1 ETLQLEKGMVSE
13 SPVGSSVVISCTTSN
28 KQWFASGYSALHW
41 YLQKPG
47 QAPQLLVYAATN
59 KCSGSGSGTAF
70 TLTITGVQAEDAGDY
85 YCQQDYNFP
94 FTQCVWYI
102 LFRMYVSS
110 AIKIQM
116 YSRHTVAGTEG
127 QITMT
132 LTPATVSVS
141 PEQDVSLQC
150 SASQG
155 ISWSLT
161 WYQLK
166 PGHSPRLL
174 IKAGD
179 ERFHGVPT
187 HFGGSRSGTVFTF
200 KITGVQAEDAG
211 DYYCQ
216 QYDSTQPSS

>member
-1 ETLQLEKGMVSE
+1 MA
-13 SPVGSSVVISCTTSN
+13 SVVSVAWI
-28 KQWFASGYSALHW
+28 
-41 YLQKPG
+41 
-47 QAPQLLVYAATN
+47 
-59 KCSGSGSGTAF
+59 
-70 TLTITGVQAEDAGDY
+70 
-85 YCQQDYNFP
+85 
-94 FTQCVWYI
+94 I
-102 LFRMYVSS
+102 LF
-110 AIKIQM
+110 
-116 YSRHTVAGTEG
+116 YSVGTEG

-132 LTPATVSVS
+132 QTPATVLVS
-141 PEQDVSLQC
+141 PGQDVSLQC

-179 ERFHGVPT
+179 ERFDGVST

-200 KITGVQAEDAG
+200 KITGVQAEDAE

-216 QYDSTQPSS
+216 QYDSTPLTQWSSKTLPS